1 MNITGPVGDLI
12 PSPIGLVPSRVLP
25 SGVFK
30 ALNMLGLMSSGSY
43 VRGTDNDYDPSSN
56 AF

>member
-12 PSPIGLVPSRVLP
+12 PSPIGFVPSRFLP
-25 SGVFK
+25 SGVFR

-43 VRGTDNDYDPSSN
+43 VRGTDNDYDLSSKV
-56 AF
+56 F